1 MEEFI
6 FCSQCGKKIAVGKK
20 FCTECGSPIP
30 VNSVPV
36 TETPEANNTVVD
48 EDATVFASPVAA
60 APVAPAP
67 EAPAAPAPEAPAAPA
82 PEVPAAPVPE
92 VPVAPVPEVPVAAAP
107 EAPAAAAPEVPVA
120 PVPEVPVAPTPEVP
134 VAPIPAAP
142 AAPAGMTA
150 AQQYEAAMGQKVT
163 APNADQIKKP
173 DKKAVNTKT
182 GDDIPAAYKPV
193 NMWGYYGLSILLR
206 LPIVGFICTFIFAFA
221 PKNKNIK
228 NYARS
233 YFCAWIVGAILTI
246 IVIALIIFAGSAILA
261 ALSSI
266 TGDSGALDGATEII
280 EAIQGI
286 FGV

>member
-20 FCTECGSPIP
+20 FCTECGSLIP

-36 TETPEANNTVVD
+36 TETTEAPEVNNTVVD

-60 APVAPAP
+60 APVVA
-67 EAPAAPAPEAPAAPA
+67 
-82 PEVPAAPVPE
+82 PE

-107 EAPAAAAPEVPVA
+107 EVPVVAAPEALAPEVPIA

-173 DKKAVNTKT
+173 DNKTVNAKT

-206 LPIVGFICTFIFAFA
+206 LPIIGFICTFIFAFA

>member
-36 TETPEANNTVVD
+36 TETTEASEVNNTVVD

-60 APVAPAP
+60 APVVA
-67 EAPAAPAPEAPAAPA
+67 
-82 PEVPAAPVPE
+82 PE
-92 VPVAPVPEVPVAAAP
+92 VPVAPVPEVPVV
-107 EAPAAAAPEVPVA
+107 AAPEVPVA
-120 PVPEVPVAPTPEVP
+120 PVPEVPVVAAPEVPVAAAPEAPAAPVPEVP

-173 DKKAVNTKT
+173 DNKAVNTKT